1 MTAACK
7 HFTISLCLCVLVK
20 LTFINSASKRNFSFN
35 LLLFESCKNSPAHIH
50 SGQSCLVC
58 SLVQSEETAIQLPG
72 SDGAPDELQS
82 RLGELEDKVKD
93 LEQKVADLFM
103 DNVALTAKLKASQ
116 EVERQQQEENASLI
130 EQLVQALKAQVYT
143 CTTGAC
149 IV

>member
-1 MTAACK
+1 M
-7 HFTISLCLCVLVK
+7 FY
-20 LTFINSASKRNFSFN
+20 
-35 LLLFESCKNSPAHIH
+35 SCKDNPARIH
-50 SGQSCLVC
+50 SGQSCFVC
-58 SLVQSEETAIQLPG
+58 SHVQSEETAIQLEG
-72 SDGAPDELQS
+72 GDGAPDELQS

-116 EVERQQQEENASLI
+116 EVERQQQEDNASLI